1 MKTLFRKLS
10 TVYAASL
17 TAVAAAW
24 GLEKASG
31 LMVGSVTN
39 DLLLAVGF
47 CAIYTAW
54 KLYELWNEPRR
65 SMNCPKCGHKNAP
78 DLIFCEARRRR
89 LLVFVSYCAAVFYPA
104 RVPCANC
111 NAEQP
116 GNARYCGQ
124 CGIATG
130 RGS

>member
-10 TVYAASL
+10 TVYTASL
-17 TAVAAAW
+17 TAVAVAW
-24 GLEKASG
+24 GLERVSG

-39 DLLLAVGF
+39 DLLLAFGF
-47 CAIYTAW
+47 CAIYTGW
-54 KLYELWNEPRR
+54 KPYELWNEPRG
-65 SMNCPKCGHKNAP
+65 SMICPKCGHDNPP
-78 DLIFCEARRRR
+78 DLIFCKARRRR
-89 LLVFVSYCAAVFYPA
+89 LLVFVSYCAAILYTA
-104 RVPCANC
+104 RVPCSNC